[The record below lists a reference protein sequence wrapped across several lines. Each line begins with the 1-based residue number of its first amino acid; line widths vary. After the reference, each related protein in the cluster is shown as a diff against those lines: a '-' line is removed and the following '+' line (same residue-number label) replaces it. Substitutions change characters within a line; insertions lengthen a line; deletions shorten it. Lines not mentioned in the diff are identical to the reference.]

1 MSHFLSPFEPFWVCC
16 LESYP
21 TVFPPCFSPSWVTN
35 ENAHIS
41 INMFFTGHSSIFKG
55 FPRRYI
61 TECSLCKSRGYFG
74 LLETSWS
81 STSCSSWKQS
91 NQQSHSD
98 RVPRMGEEGLFFEV
112 IWYLNQ
118 GITDVYH
125 ECWTNASKKF
135 WLQSGVNCP
144 SSTPF
149 TSRPD
154 HVIKPWAWGVMS
166 ASWISLHW
174 LRPKFDDEQTRVWL
188 PFQKTVWHCLASDW
202 CRTTGTVKSQNCFY
216 PSYWKC

>member
-1 MSHFLSPFEPFWVCC
+1 MSRFLSLFEPFWGCC
-16 LESYP
+16 LENYP
-21 TVFPPCFSPSWVTN
+21 TVFPPCFSSSWVTN

-55 FPRRYI
+55 FTRWYI
-61 TECSLCKSRGYFG
+61 TECSLCNSRGYFG
-74 LLETSWS
+74 LLFLKQADPALAVALGSRAS
-81 STSCSSWKQS
+81 SNHTVTES
-91 NQQSHSD
+91 
-98 RVPRMGEEGLFFEV
+98 RMRGLFFEV

-118 GITDVYH
+118 GTTDVYH
-125 ECWTNASKKF
+125 ECWTNVSKQC
-135 WLQSGVNCP
+135 WLQSRVNCP

-174 LRPKFDDEQTRVWL
+174 LRPKFILQCQMNGPGFDFLSKKQCDIVLLLTDAERQV
-188 PFQKTVWHCLASDW
+188 Q
-202 CRTTGTVKSQNCFY
+202 
-216 PSYWKC
+216 